1 MKKIKV
7 VTIVGTRPEIIRLSK
22 LIPKLDSFTDH
33 TIVHT
38 GQNYDEQLSQV
49 FFKDLHLRNPDHY
62 LGVENT
68 SIGSVMG
75 QVLIGVEK
83 ILRDVRPD
91 AVVILGDTNSA
102 ISAIVA
108 ERMQIPV
115 YHLEAGNRSFDNN
128 VPEELNRRLVDHIAS
143 FNIPYNEFSQ
153 RNLLREGI
161 DPRRIFVSGSPLL
174 EVLESNRAEIL
185 ASKVLEATGMTKEGY
200 FLVSIHR
207 QENVDS
213 RRNLDKIA
221 QCLRILEETY
231 DLPILVSTHP
241 RTRARFEAHQ
251 LIESPAIRLH
261 EPFGYFDYMHLQLN
275 AFCVVSDSGTISE
288 DSSMLKFPA
297 VTLRNSMERPE
308 ALESGDIVISSLD
321 PNHLVR
327 CVNLVRDLPRAVQL
341 PSGYGNP
348 NFSDNVLK
356 FIFSTVKVHDKW
368 LGLEHLDAR

>member
-7 VTIVGTRPEIIRLSK
+7 VTILGTRPEIIRLSK
-22 LIPKLDSFTDH
+22 LIPKLDSSTEH

-38 GQNYDEQLSQV
+38 GQNYDEQLNQV
-49 FFKDLHLRNPDHY
+49 FFKDLNLRSPDHY
-62 LGVENT
+62 LGVANT
-68 SIGSVMG
+68 SVGRVMG

-102 ISAIVA
+102 ISAIMA

-143 FNIPYNEFSQ
+143 FNLPYNEFSQ
-153 RNLLREGI
+153 RNLLAEGI
-161 DPRRIFVSGSPLL
+161 DPRRIFVSGSPLG
-174 EVLESNRAEIL
+174 EVLESNKAKIL
-185 ASKVLEATGMTKEGY
+185 ASKVLDSTGMTRDGY

-213 RRNLDKIA
+213 LRNLDKIVH
-221 QCLRILEETY
+221 CLRILAETY

-241 RTRARFEAHQ
+241 RTGARFEELQIAE
-251 LIESPAIRLH
+251 IPRVRLH
-261 EPFGYFDYMHLQLN
+261 KPFGYFDYMNLQLN

-288 DSSMLKFPA
+288 DSAMLKFPA

-308 ALESGDIVISSLD
+308 ALETGDIVISSLD
-321 PNHLVR
+321 PDHLVR
-327 CVNLVRDLPRAVQL
+327 CVNLVRNLPRSAEQ
-341 PSGYGNP
+341 PSGYDNP

-356 FIFSTVKVHDKW
+356 FLFSTVKVHDKW
-368 LGLEHLDAR
+368 LGLERLDAR